1 MAEHK
6 PRVVI
11 VHDWLLAK
19 GGAELV
25 VEQLHNIF
33 PKAPIYTS
41 YCAPEWR
48 ERLNGRVR
56 TSWLQHLGPIRKFV
70 PMLRIIWFSRLKL
83 NDFDIII
90 SSSGAEAK
98 GVKKSRPDQLHVN
111 YCHAPTHYYWSRYD
125 EYMKNPGF
133 GKLDWLARI
142 GLKILVAPLRKWDLR
157 AAQRP
162 DVIIANSTHIQ
173 AEIKKHYGRDSVVI
187 FPPVDVKSLIPK
199 GKVARGGF
207 YVVSGRQTP
216 YKRNDLAIQ
225 ACSKLDKKLVV
236 IGDGPDIPRLKSL
249 AGANVEFVGRVDD
262 TTKIDY
268 FQHARGLIFGGT
280 DDFGITMVEALAA
293 GCPVIAFDA
302 GGAKDIVD
310 NDKTGILFKLQTVRS
325 LGEAIKRAESTQFD
339 TDRLIDSTER
349 FSISVFHDRIKKIVD
364 LSWRKYTRKP

>member
-25 VEQLHNIF
+25 VEQLHKVF
-33 PKAPIYTS
+33 PEAPIYTS

-48 ERLNGRVR
+48 ERLNGQVR
-56 TSWLQHLGPIRKFV
+56 TSWLQRLGPIRKFV

-98 GVKKSRPDQLHVN
+98 GVKKVRPDQLHIN

-142 GLKILVAPLRKWDLR
+142 GLKILVAPLRQWDLK

-162 DVIIANSTHIQ
+162 DIMIANSTHIQ
-173 AEIKKHYGRDSVVI
+173 AEIKKYYNRDSVVI

-199 GKVARGGF
+199 NKVAKEDF

-216 YKRNDLAIQ
+216 YKRNDLAVQ
-225 ACSKLDKKLVV
+225 ACSKLDKNLVV
-236 IGDGPDIPRLKSL
+236 IGDGPDIARLKAL
-249 AGANVEFVGRVDD
+249 AGANVKFVGRVDD
-262 TTKIDY
+262 PTKISY
-268 FQHARGLIFGGT
+268 FQRARGLIFGGI
-280 DDFGITMVEALAA
+280 DDFGITMVEVLAA
-293 GCPVIAFDA
+293 GCPVIAFNA
-302 GGAKDIVD
+302 GGAKDIVND
-310 NDKTGILFKLQTVRS
+310 NKTGILFEPQTVES
-325 LGEAIKRAESTQFD
+325 LKEAIERAESIKFQ
-339 TDRLIDSTER
+339 TDQLIDSTKR
-349 FSISVFHDRIKKIVD
+349 FSVPVFRENIKEIVD
-364 LSWRKYTRKP
+364 SSWRQHTHKA